1 MKNFNFY
8 APTEMFFGKGEIKNL
23 PNLISRY
30 GKNVLLCYGGGS
42 IKRNGIYDSIHK
54 LLKDCTII
62 ELSGIEPNPR
72 IETVERGIRL
82 CREHNIGVVLA
93 AGGGSTIDCA
103 KVVAAGVCYEGDA
116 WDIVTDPSKIKA
128 ALPLVTILT
137 LAATGSEMD
146 PYAVISNMKTNEKI
160 GTESQYILPKASIL
174 DPQYLYTVPKY
185 QTAAGTADI
194 MSHVIE
200 NYFSTEIDTFV
211 QDKIS
216 EGLLEACIKYCPV
229 ALEDPEN
236 YEARANLMW
245 ASSLALNGLTGCG
258 KNQAWSC
265 HPIEHEL
272 SAFYDITHGVG
283 LAIITPRWMRY
294 ILNDKTVD
302 KFVQYGENVFH
313 IQNTGDKFAVANEAI
328 DKTEQF
334 FKDCKIPMTL
344 KELNIDETHFEKMAE
359 DAVKFGGLQY
369 AYVPLNKNDVIN
381 ILKESL

>member
-82 CREHNIGVVLA
+82 CREHNIDVVLA

-137 LAATGSEMD
+137 LAA
-146 PYAVISNMKTNEKI
+146 
-160 GTESQYILPKASIL
+160 
-174 DPQYLYTVPKY
+174 
-185 QTAAGTADI
+185 
-194 MSHVIE
+194 
-200 NYFSTEIDTFV
+200 
-211 QDKIS
+211 
-216 EGLLEACIKYCPV
+216 
-229 ALEDPEN
+229 
-236 YEARANLMW
+236 
-245 ASSLALNGLTGCG
+245 
-258 KNQAWSC
+258 
-265 HPIEHEL
+265 
-272 SAFYDITHGVG
+272 
-283 LAIITPRWMRY
+283 
-294 ILNDKTVD
+294 
-302 KFVQYGENVFH
+302 
-313 IQNTGDKFAVANEAI
+313 
-328 DKTEQF
+328 
-334 FKDCKIPMTL
+334 MTL
-344 KELNIDETHFEKMAE
+344 YPI
-359 DAVKFGGLQY
+359 
-369 AYVPLNKNDVIN
+369 
-381 ILKESL
+381 